1 MAVSSGD
8 EAVSARRAKSA
19 SLVCAV
25 LKQLVPRQKT
35 LAGQLVA
42 CVTVSFGTVQL
53 YWSWYASQTPVT
65 GLVREQVDDTGVQP
79 AAIRGVHWSAV

>member
-1 MAVSSGD
+1 MISVYS
-8 EAVSARRAKSA
+8 KSLQKVA
-19 SLVCAV
+19 WPLVYAV

-53 YWSWYASQTPVT
+53 Y
-65 GLVREQVDDTGVQP
+65 
-79 AAIRGVHWSAV
+79 